1 MEKLSFEEA
10 LKKLE
15 EIVTTLEK
23 GDLPLEEA
31 LKLFEE
37 GMKLSKF
44 LRERLDE
51 IELKI
56 EKLVEEEGKLRTE
69 PFKYEGR
76 DDYEE
81 V

>member
-1 MEKLSFEEA
+1 MSFEAA
-10 LKKLE
+10 LRRLE
-15 EIVTTLEK
+15 EIVSKLEK
-23 GDLPLEEA
+23 GELPLEQA
-31 LKLFEE
+31 LQLFEE

-44 LRERLDE
+44 LKEKLDE
-51 IELKI
+51 IELRI

-81 V
+81 EV

>member
-15 EIVTTLEK
+15 EIVSTLEK

-44 LRERLDE
+44 LREKLDE